1 MSLFIKKYIILTSNW
16 VIASTLTFNLFL
28 QQYLSPTVYFVPLVF
43 AIISLLVIKM
53 ILKQKEKK
61 LTKFSSAFMLTN
73 MAKLF
78 LYLIFFVIL
87 YLNSDTEKRTA
98 FAIYYMLTYLI
109 YAIADTTSL
118 LNIFKEEK

>member
-1 MSLFIKKYIILTSNW
+1 
-16 VIASTLTFNLFL
+16 
-28 QQYLSPTVYFVPLVF
+28 
-43 AIISLLVIKM
+43 
-53 ILKQKEKK
+53 
-61 LTKFSSAFMLTN
+61 

>member
-1 MSLFIKKYIILTSNW
+1 MSFFIKKYIILTSTW
-16 VIASTLTFNLFL
+16 VIISTLTFNLCL
-28 QQYLSPTVYFVPLVF
+28 SQYLSSTVYFVPFVF

-53 ILKQKEKK
+53 ILRQKEKK
-61 LTKFSSAFMLTN
+61 LTKFSTAFMLTN

-109 YAIADTTSL
+109 YAIADTNSL